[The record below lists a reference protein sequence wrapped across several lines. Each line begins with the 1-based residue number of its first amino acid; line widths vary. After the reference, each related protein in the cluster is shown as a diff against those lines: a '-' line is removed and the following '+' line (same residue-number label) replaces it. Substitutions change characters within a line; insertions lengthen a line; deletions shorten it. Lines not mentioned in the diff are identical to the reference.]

1 MKTLLKKFLVIAIIS
16 ITLAGLTSSFT
27 FASSGYYTNSNGN
40 KVHIPVVKDVA
51 PVGATAQCRDK
62 TYSYSQ
68 HRRGT
73 CSHHGG
79 VSGWLY

>member
-1 MKTLLKKFLVIAIIS
+1 MKTLFKKFLAITVIS
-16 ITLAGLTSSFT
+16 VTLTSFATSFA
-27 FASSGYYTNSNGN
+27 FASSNYYTNSNGN
-40 KVHIPVVKDVA
+40 KVHIPVVKDVI
-51 PVGATAQCRDK
+51 PVGATAQCRDN

-79 VSGWLY
+79 VRSWIN

>member
-1 MKTLLKKFLVIAIIS
+1 MKTLIKKFLVISLIS
-16 ITLAGLTSSFT
+16 ITLTSLTTSFA
-27 FASSGYYTNSNGN
+27 FASSSYYTNSNGT

-51 PVGATAQCRDK
+51 PVGATAQCRDN

-68 HRRGT
+68 HKRGT

-79 VSGWLY
+79 VSRWLY

>member
-1 MKTLLKKFLVIAIIS
+1 MKTLSKKFLVS
-16 ITLAGLTSSFT
+16 TVITVTLFSFTSSFA
-27 FASSGYYTNSNGN
+27 FASSSYYTNSSGN

-79 VSGWLY
+79 VRSWL

>member
-1 MKTLLKKFLVIAIIS
+1 MKAFFRKFLTTAIIAV
-16 ITLAGLTSSFT
+16 TLVGFTSSFV
-27 FASSGYYTNSNGN
+27 FASSSYYTNSTGN

-51 PVGATAQCRDK
+51 PIGSTALCRDM

-79 VSGWLY
+79 VRSWL

>member
-1 MKTLLKKFLVIAIIS
+1 MKTFSRKFLTTAIIAV
-16 ITLAGLTSSFT
+16 ILTGFTSSFA
-27 FASSGYYTNSNGN
+27 FASSSYYTNSSGN
-40 KVHIPVVKDVA
+40 KIHIPVVKEVA
-51 PVGATAQCRDK
+51 PIGSTALYRDM

-79 VSGWLY
+79 VKNWL